1 MVRVTQV
8 SEEQR
13 ERQEAAGFD
22 KQESDYADT
31 ESEVSEDEYEED
43 DDLDSET
50 LAERIVALR
59 DVIPPQYRSQIS
71 SYASSFASTV
81 RSGFSYGGKAL
92 WVVTTSSLLLVV
104 PLSLSI
110 VSEQQLM
117 EMEKEMKMTQ
127 STNEVLAPGAEGG
140 FQQPAV
146 PGSEEQKS
154 A

>member
-31 ESEVSEDEYEED
+31 ESEVSEDEYD
-43 DDLDSET
+43 DDDDVESET

-59 DVIPPQYRSQIS
+59 DVIPPQYRSQIT
-71 SYASSFASTV
+71 SYASSLASTV
-81 RSGFSYGGKAL
+81 RTGFSYGGKAL

-140 FQQPAV
+140 FQQPAA
-146 PGSEEQKS
+146 PGAEEQKS